1 MDAEERIPLVHRNG
15 INERKP
21 LCLRLV
27 GEIRLIV
34 RMRRSN
40 LVDEP
45 RVDIAR
51 TKVGDPAACLC
62 RRALTPC
69 AVYGERQIMIRDP
82 CT

>member
-1 MDAEERIPLVHRNG
+1 MDAEERIPLVHRDGVHKRNA
-15 INERKP
+15 

-51 TKVGDPAACLC
+51 TKVGDPAARLC
-62 RRALTPC
+62 R
-69 AVYGERQIMIRDP
+69 
-82 CT
+82 